1 MNRPTERSTPPG
13 PKSLGDEVIRQTRTP
28 RRVLV
33 LGATGYIGG
42 RLVPRLLQ
50 AGHQVRVGVRRP
62 EKLKQVPW
70 AADVDVRTVD
80 LDTGGGL
87 DDSLGGIDTVY
98 YLVHS
103 MGSGGDFEAAEAE
116 AARRFASAAASA
128 GVRRIVYL

>member
-50 AGHQVRVGVRRP
+50 AGHRVRVGVRRP
-62 EKLKQVPW
+62 EKLK
-70 AADVDVRTVD
+70 
-80 LDTGGGL
+80 
-87 DDSLGGIDTVY
+87 
-98 YLVHS
+98 
-103 MGSGGDFEAAEAE
+103 
-116 AARRFASAAASA
+116 
-128 GVRRIVYL
+128 